1 MVYLLDEA
9 HGDEFVA
16 YHVPG
21 MERPCQFPVEARV
34 FRFDILLYDFR
45 LKVLLAPL
53 LVRAR
58 SFFSEDRSAGV
69 SWDAGAG
76 ACLSDL
82 FSDILT
88 SHLIIRFCLASS
100 SDLCSSVFLKD
111 VTSSRRASALRFAS
125 WSCSCKKDI
134 CCCNNA
140 IISSFFILQRYEKK
154 TRLPNKASCI
164 IDDNITGYQV
174 FTSTELSI
182 FSLLRYLTDLSDIPS
197 IIAERVLYGI
207 TQAFLPVLK

>member
-1 MVYLLDEA
+1 MTSASRCCL
-9 HGDEFVA
+9 
-16 YHVPG
+16 
-21 MERPCQFPVEARV
+21 R
-34 FRFDILLYDFR
+34 
-45 LKVLLAPL
+45 LAPL

-164 IDDNITGYQV
+164 LMII
-174 FTSTELSI
+174 
-182 FSLLRYLTDLSDIPS
+182 SLVIRYLQARSCQCSASCDILQTSAIFRP
-197 IIAERVLYGI
+197 L
-207 TQAFLPVLK
+207 

>member
-1 MVYLLDEA
+1 MTSASRCCL
-9 HGDEFVA
+9 
-16 YHVPG
+16 
-21 MERPCQFPVEARV
+21 R
-34 FRFDILLYDFR
+34 
-45 LKVLLAPL
+45 LAPL

-140 IISSFFILQRYEKK
+140 IISSFFILQRYEKRRDYQIK
-154 TRLPNKASCI
+154 HHVLLMIISLVIRYLQARSCQCSASCDI
-164 IDDNITGYQV
+164 LQ
-174 FTSTELSI
+174 TSAI
-182 FSLLRYLTDLSDIPS
+182 FRPL
-197 IIAERVLYGI
+197 
-207 TQAFLPVLK
+207 

>member
-1 MVYLLDEA
+1 
-9 HGDEFVA
+9 
-16 YHVPG
+16 

-45 LKVLLAPL
+45 LKVLLAL
-53 LVRAR
+53 CAVVGTGAFL
-58 SFFSEDRSAGV
+58 FSEDRSAGV

-76 ACLSDL
+76 ACFSDL

-88 SHLIIRFCLASS
+88 SPLIIRFCLASS

-111 VTSSRRASALRFAS
+111 VTSSRRASALRLDAAS
-125 WSCSCKKDI
+125 WLCREQICSCKKEF

-164 IDDNITGYQV
+164 LMII
-174 FTSTELSI
+174 
-182 FSLLRYLTDLSDIPS
+182 SLVIRYLQTRNCQCPASCDILQTS
-197 IIAERVLYGI
+197 AIFHSL
-207 TQAFLPVLK
+207 

>member
-1 MVYLLDEA
+1 MTSASRCCL
-9 HGDEFVA
+9 
-16 YHVPG
+16 
-21 MERPCQFPVEARV
+21 
-34 FRFDILLYDFR
+34 RF
-45 LKVLLAPL
+45 APL

-76 ACLSDL
+76 ACFSDL

-88 SHLIIRFCLASS
+88 SPLIIRFCLASS

-111 VTSSRRASALRFAS
+111 VTSSRRASALRLDAAS
-125 WSCSCKKDI
+125 WLYREQICSCKKEF

-140 IISSFFILQRYEKK
+140 IISSLFILQRYEKK

-174 FTSTELSI
+174 FTSTELSM